1 MRYLLFVFL
10 LATQIT
16 YAQAQETRQ
25 IGPFTGLVVSGKLEV
40 YLEHGETDQIII
52 ESTDYPE
59 GELNI
64 SLKGS
69 TLKLSLVDGWIKGDR
84 RLRLRVQYRN
94 LDEIRVLA
102 GAALSS
108 REILTADRLELK
120 AGSGA
125 EVDLQL
131 EVHTLEA
138 AATEGA
144 NVELSGTVKNQ
155 YATANTGGEYDA
167 SRLSSDRT
175 DVKSNTGGLARVVAN
190 EHLDAVANTGGRI
203 QYSGDPQEK
212 YTRSNL
218 AGEIRGF

>member
-1 MRYLLFVFL
+1 MKYLLFVLL
-10 LATQIT
+10 LATQIS
-16 YAQAQETRQ
+16 YAQETRH
-25 IGPFTGLVVSGKLEV
+25 IGPFKGLIVSGKLEV
-40 YLEHGETDQIII
+40 YLEHGETDQVII

-69 TLKLSLVDGWIKGDR
+69 TLKLSLVDGWIKDDR

-102 GAALSS
+102 GATLSS
-108 REILTADRLELK
+108 REVITADRLELK
-120 AGSGA
+120 VGSGA
-125 EVDLQL
+125 EVDLEL

-167 SRLSSDRT
+167 SRLSSDHT
-175 DVKSNTGGLARVVAN
+175 EVKSNTGGLARVVAN

-218 AGEIRGF
+218 AGEIRGY